1 VFRFSAHSHGYV
13 LQTPQVVSSKFPA
26 QEAGPQHPEG
36 AADQREAKGAGVL
49 DKVKGFY
56 ANTMRL

>member
-1 VFRFSAHSHGYV
+1 V
-13 LQTPQVVSSKFPA
+13 LQTLQVISSKFPT

-36 AADQREAKGAGVL
+36 AADQREVKGAGIL

-56 ANTMRL
+56 ANTIRL